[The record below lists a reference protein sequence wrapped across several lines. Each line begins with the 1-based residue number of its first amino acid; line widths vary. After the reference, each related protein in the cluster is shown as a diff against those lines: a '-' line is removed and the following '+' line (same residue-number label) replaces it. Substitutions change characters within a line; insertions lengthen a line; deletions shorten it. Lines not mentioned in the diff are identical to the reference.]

1 MADDRALLA
10 EAVTDMRRIAAAD
23 WDRLAGGEN
32 PFVSHAFLGALEESG
47 AVAAATGWQPCHV
60 LLRDPDGA
68 LLGAMPCYLKG
79 HSMGEYVFDRAWAD
93 AWERAGGR
101 YYPKLQ
107 SAIPF
112 TPVTGPRLLVAPG
125 AERARVRRGLVEA
138 GIGLAG
144 QLGAS
149 SFHIA
154 FAREEDAT
162 DAREAGMLPRTDRQF
177 HWFNRGYRDFDDFLS
192 TLASRKRKQ
201 IRKEREQARSGG
213 IEIDS
218 LAGDAIEDAD
228 LDDFFAFYLDTG
240 SRKWGRPY
248 LVRDTFSLLR
258 ERMADRL
265 LLVRCRRDGRAI
277 AGALNFLG
285 SDAIYGRW
293 WGCVEDR
300 PFLHFEACYYRAID
314 HAIAHGLARVEAG
327 AQGPHKLARGYEP
340 VATHSLHHMMDPGFH
355 DAVRR
360 YLEVE
365 RRDVEAAAEAMRRHL
380 PFRKG

>member
-1 MADDRALLA
+1 MADDRAFLA
-10 EAVTDMRRIAAAD
+10 EAIADIRRIEPAV
-23 WDRLAGGEN
+23 WDACAGGDD
-32 PFVSHAFLGALEESG
+32 PFVGHAFLGALEESG
-47 AVAAATGWQPCHV
+47 AVAAATGWQPCHI
-60 LLRDPDGA
+60 LLRTTEGRLA
-68 LLGAMPCYLKG
+68 GAMPCYLKG
-79 HSMGEYVFDRAWAD
+79 HSMGEYVFDHAWAE
-93 AWERAGGR
+93 AWQRAGGR

-112 TPVTGPRLLVAPG
+112 APVTGPRLLVAPG
-125 AERARVRRGLVEA
+125 AERAAVRRGLLEA
-138 GIGLAG
+138 GIAMAG
-144 QLGAS
+144 RLGAS

-154 FAREEDAT
+154 FAQAEEAEA
-162 DAREAGMLPRTDRQF
+162 ARPAGMLLRTDRQF
-177 HWFNRGYRDFDDFLS
+177 HWFNRGYRDFDDFLA

-201 IRKEREQARSGG
+201 IRKEREQALAGG
-213 IEIDS
+213 VEIDS
-218 LAGDAIEDAD
+218 LSGNAIAEAD

-248 LVRDTFSLLR
+248 LNRAAFALLR
-258 ERMADRL
+258 ERMGERL
-265 LLVRCRRDGRAI
+265 LLIRCRRGGRTI

-285 SDAIYGRW
+285 RDAIYGRW
-293 WGCVEDR
+293 WGCSEDR

-340 VATHSLHHMMDPGFH
+340 VATFSLHHMADPGFH

-365 RRDVEAAAEAMRRHL
+365 RRDVEAAAEAMRRRL
-380 PFRKG
+380 PFRK